1 MSVQSR
7 AELTGVYNR
16 RYFLLLPYKDVT
28 ISICITRLIH
38 KNSNKQA
45 GLVTLFA
52 LMGLIII
59 SYVAANIQTGYA
71 QELTRTLD
79 GKVVVDKSV
88 VVRGDSQTIWFKA
101 VDENTGQPVSGAI
114 ARATVRYADGVTVR
128 QFATPTDASGVAVIS
143 WTIESDAVPGVF
155 SATIGLYAAA
165 YVTEQFDNTFS
176 VVAQSNHN
184 DNHHNHDH
192 HD

>member
-1 MSVQSR
+1 MEKHHPVL
-7 AELTGVYNR
+7 EM
-16 RYFLLLPYKDVT
+16 
-28 ISICITRLIH
+28 LIH

-52 LMGLIII
+52 LMSLILI
-59 SYVAANIQTGYA
+59 SYVASGIQTSYA
-71 QELTRTLD
+71 QQTTKTLD
-79 GKVVVDKSV
+79 GKVVLDKSV
-88 VVRGDSQTIWFKA
+88 VVRGDSQTIRLKA
-101 VDENTGQPVSGAI
+101 FDSDTGQPISGAI

-143 WTIESDAVPGVF
+143 WTIESDAVPGAF
-155 SATIGLYAAA
+155 SATFGLSAAA

-176 VVAQSNHN
+176 VVAQSINDHN
-184 DNHHNHDH
+184 DNHHDDNQKH